1 MYIFHI
7 AWYDSYDIGLGA
19 AIVRANN
26 VYEAV
31 TQLPVWEKVL
41 KEAAQDA
48 FGEETGP
55 LTVDIDWLKEAA
67 AEIELDFTIEDVT
80 EQVLKMVEPLI
91 LAKTYQHLVQLHN
104 LPTSSPDNGAAPV

>member
-1 MYIFHI
+1 MYIFQI
-7 AWYDSYDIGLGA
+7 VWYDSYDIGLGS
-19 AIVRANN
+19 AIVSADNA
-26 VYEAV
+26 YEAV

-67 AEIELDFTIEDVT
+67 AEIELDFAIEDVT

-91 LAKTYQHLVQLHN
+91 LQRTQNQLAA
-104 LPTSSPDNGAAPV
+104 LSSTSSSPTNGASPV